1 LVVGIEGGPFNRIQY
16 WKLKII
22 LAGRCV
28 ATRLTTR
35 NGEFSIDKGRYHAVG
50 GSLGLRWDDYS
61 GKLIHELDCENLS
74 LFGFTTIY
82 KRAEV
87 A

>member
-1 LVVGIEGGPFNRIQY
+1 VALPPCSRRLPFQLEN
-16 WKLKII
+16 
-22 LAGRCV
+22 
-28 ATRLTTR
+28 
-35 NGEFSIDKGRYHAVG
+35 DKGRYRAVG
-50 GSLGLRWDDYS
+50 GSRGLRWDDYS

>member
-1 LVVGIEGGPFNRIQY
+1 LSALKAALSTAFNIENSKSSLPGVVWHSASPPETERFQ
-16 WKLKII
+16 
-22 LAGRCV
+22 
-28 ATRLTTR
+28 
-35 NGEFSIDKGRYHAVG
+35 IDKGRYRAVG

-61 GKLIHELDCENLS
+61 GKLIHELDWENLS

>member
-1 LVVGIEGGPFNRIQY
+1 MN
-16 WKLKII
+16 
-22 LAGRCV
+22 
-28 ATRLTTR
+28 
-35 NGEFSIDKGRYHAVG
+35 DKGRYRAVG
-50 GSLGLRWDDYS
+50 GSRGLRWDDYS